1 MNAARPGGRLKVVLD
16 TNVYVSAFKG
26 GRGVPFELWLRAV
39 RREYDTLVSP
49 AIIRELA
56 DVLRTDLK
64 WPEAEIIAQLKLMV
78 RVTKIVEP
86 KITLQVIKADPDD
99 DRIVECA
106 VAGNAHLIV
115 SGDHHLAKLKEF
127 EGIGIV
133 RPADFLRT
141 LG

>member
-1 MNAARPGGRLKVVLD
+1 MSDPKHGGVLRVVLD
-16 TNVYVSAFKG
+16 TNLYFSAFKG
-26 GRGVPFELWLRAV
+26 GRGVPFELWQKAV
-39 RREYDTLVSP
+39 RREYRLLISP
-49 AIIRELA
+49 AVIRELA
-56 DVLRTDLK
+56 DVLRSGLR
-64 WPEAEIIAQLKLMV
+64 WPEAD
-78 RVTKIVEP
+78 TN
-86 KITLQVIKADPDD
+86 PDD

-115 SGDHHLAKLKEF
+115 SGDRHFTTLKDF